1 LKIGLVILNKNEAEA
16 LPFVLSQIPIGYFDQ
31 IIAIDGG
38 STDGSIDII
47 EKYGFEILIQ
57 ESFGRGSG
65 FALGFQ
71 FAIENGI
78 DFLCFLSTDG
88 NENPVDLIRMVD
100 IARNTEP
107 DLIIASRMQ
116 KGSWNEEDSK
126 LFRPRKWGN
135 QFFAILAF
143 TLFGRGNTFISDPI
157 NGFRGL
163 SVSAWKKLRPDAAH
177 FNIEYQISVRAY
189 RERLNIIEFPTHE
202 GKRIGGKSGARALP
216 TTLAMFKVLKNE
228 LLGRSAK

>member
-1 LKIGLVILNKNEAEA
+1 MKIGLVILNKNEAEA
-16 LPFVLSQIPIGYFDQ
+16 LPFVLRQIPIEYFDQ

-38 STDGSIDII
+38 STDGSIEII
-47 EKYGFEILIQ
+47 GKYGFEILIQ
-57 ESFGRGSG
+57 ESLGRGSG

-88 NENPVDLIRMVD
+88 NENPKDLIRMVD

-116 KGSWNEEDSK
+116 KESWNEEDSK

-143 TLFGRGNTFISDPI
+143 VLFGRGNSFISDPI

-163 SVSAWKKLRPDAAH
+163 SASTWLKLRPDAAH

-189 RERLNIIEFPTHE
+189 RKGLNVIEFPTHE

-228 LLGRSAK
+228 LRGLGA

>member
-1 LKIGLVILNKNEAEA
+1 LKIGLVILNKNESEA
-16 LPFVLSQIPIGYFDQ
+16 LPFVLSQIPLECFDQ

-38 STDGSIDII
+38 STDGSIEII
-47 EKYGFEILIQ
+47 EKYGFEVLIQ
-57 ESFGRGSG
+57 ESLGRGSG

-71 FAIENGI
+71 FARDNGI

-88 NENPVDLIRMVD
+88 NETPIDLIRMVD
-100 IARNTEP
+100 IVRNAEP

-116 KGSWNEEDSK
+116 KASWNEEDSK

-135 QFFAILAF
+135 KFFAILAF
-143 TLFGRGNTFISDPI
+143 ILFGRGNRFISDPI

-163 SVSAWKKLRPDAAH
+163 SMSTWERLRPDAAH

-189 RERLNIIEFPTHE
+189 REKLSVIEFPTYE

-228 LLGRSAK
+228 LLDLRT